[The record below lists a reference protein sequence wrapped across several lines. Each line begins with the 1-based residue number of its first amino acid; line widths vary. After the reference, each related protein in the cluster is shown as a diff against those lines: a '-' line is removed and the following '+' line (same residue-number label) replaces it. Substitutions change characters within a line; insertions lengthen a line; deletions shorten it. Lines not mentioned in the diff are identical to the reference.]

1 MLWVFAVIAVLALAG
16 IAGWYRMSRYFEDE
30 AARPVPSIA
39 GAVGAKRIL
48 AIFAHPD
55 DEQLINGLLI
65 SAKAEGA
72 FLAMVTATKG
82 DAGTQS
88 PVVCRQSELGVIR
101 HAEVLKN
108 GFALGIDEQEVWDYP
123 DGKVPDQPLEELVAR
138 VEAAIRHYR
147 PDLVV
152 AFWPESGATGH
163 KDHMRMGLVAARA
176 IERVRAGEGEYPGP
190 RFVAYPLIPRKSL
203 TGLGGRTGR
212 FVADNQPLPT
222 HSTPGNVASKVKGWK
237 IHAAQADY
245 VARAYRMPTR
255 LLYLIWRK
263 EFYALRD
270 LETGQWTS

>member
-1 MLWVFAVIAVLALAG
+1 MLWGLAGIAVLALA
-16 IAGWYRMSRYFEDE
+16 AFAVWYRMSRYFEDE
-30 AARPVPSIA
+30 AARHVRSLA
-39 GAVGAKRIL
+39 GALGARRLL

-55 DEQLINGLLI
+55 DEQLINGLLT
-65 SAKAEGA
+65 SAKANGA
-72 FLAMVTATKG
+72 YLAMVTATKG

-88 PVVCRQSELGVIR
+88 PVVCRQSELGAIR

-123 DGKVPDQPLEELVAR
+123 DGKMPDQPVEELVLR
-138 VEAAIRHYR
+138 VEAAIRRYR

-152 AFWPESGATGH
+152 AFWPASGATGH
-163 KDHMRMGLVAARA
+163 KDHMQMGLVAEEAIARL
-176 IERVRAGEGEYPGP
+176 RAGEGDYRGP
-190 RFVAYPLIPRKSL
+190 RFVAYPLIPRNSL

-212 FVADNQPLPT
+212 FVAENQPLPT
-222 HSTPGNVASKVKGWK
+222 HSTPGNAGSKVRGWK

-245 VARAYRMPTR
+245 VARAYKMPTR

-263 EFYALRD
+263 EFYAVRD